1 MTRSKQNIYPLPP
14 EESRH
19 YQRNGMRDARG
30 PPKKNGRGGRGNWGD
45 IDTAELDPSLEMEI
59 GSHDED
65 EIPEVHATSMD
76 TKVQLVD
83 AEHFVEIKGFENENQ
98 NVNEEEQENQ

>member
-1 MTRSKQNIYPLPP
+1 MTRSKQNLYPLPP

-19 YQRNGMRDARG
+19 YQRNGMRDARS
-30 PPKKNGRGGRGNWGD
+30 PTKKSGRGRGNWGD
-45 IDTAELDPSLEMEI
+45 IKSAELDPSLEMEI
-59 GSHDED
+59 DSHEED

-83 AEHFVEIKGFENENQ
+83 AEHFVERKGFENEN
-98 NVNEEEQENQ
+98 ESMIEQ

>member
-1 MTRSKQNIYPLPP
+1 MTRSKQNIYPLSP

-30 PPKKNGRGGRGNWGD
+30 PTKKSGRGRGNWGD
-45 IDTAELDPSLEMEI
+45 FSTAELDPSLEMEI
-59 GSHDED
+59 DSHEED
-65 EIPEVHATSMD
+65 EIPEVHATSVD

-83 AEHFVEIKGFENENQ
+83 AEHFVERKGFENN
-98 NVNEEEQENQ
+98 NEQEQEYQ